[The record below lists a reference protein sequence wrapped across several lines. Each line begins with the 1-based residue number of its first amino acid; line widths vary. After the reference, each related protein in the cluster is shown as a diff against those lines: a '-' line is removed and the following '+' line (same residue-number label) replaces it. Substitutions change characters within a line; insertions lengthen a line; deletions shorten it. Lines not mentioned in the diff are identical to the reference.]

1 MKLVEENTG
10 ETPPDIGIGNYSLN
24 KTSKHIQLKQKRQMV
39 ICYGLDVICSQDFI
53 YCRLGPQ
60 HGDIG
65 GEETT
70 KM

>member
-1 MKLVEENTG
+1 
-10 ETPPDIGIGNYSLN
+10 
-24 KTSKHIQLKQKRQMV
+24 
-39 ICYGLDVICSQDFI
+39 VICSQDFI

-70 KM
+70 KMWSLVSQLPV